1 MLEGLKNLCRK
12 KSPWLLHF
20 NTGSCNGCDIEIVDA
35 LTPRYDVERFG
46 GVLKG
51 SPRHADVML
60 VTGPV
65 TRQVKPRLKRVF
77 EQMPQPKAVIAVG
90 NCAATGG
97 VFKGCY
103 NIENGVDNVIPVA
116 AYVHGCPPKP
126 EAILFGAVTALNALF
141 GD

>member
-1 MLEGLKNLCRK
+1 MLEGLKNLSRK

-20 NTGSCNGCDIEIVDA
+20 NTGSCNGCDIEIIDA
-35 LTPRYDVERFG
+35 LTPRYDAERFG
-46 GVLKG
+46 AVLKG

-65 TRQVKPRLKRVF
+65 TRQVAPRLKRVY
-77 EQMPQPKAVIAVG
+77 EQMPEPKAVLAVG

-103 NIENGVDNVIPVA
+103 NICDGVDNVIPVA
-116 AYVHGCPPKP
+116 GYVHGCPCKP
-126 EAILFGAVTALNALF
+126 ENILFGAVTALNALF

>member
-1 MLEGLKNLCRK
+1 MLENVQNLSRK

-51 SPRHADVML
+51 SPRHADVL
-60 VTGPV
+60 LATGPV
-65 TRQVKPRLKRVF
+65 TRQVKPRLKRVY
-77 EQMPQPKAVIAVG
+77 EQMPESKAVIAVG

-103 NIENGVDNVIPVA
+103 NIENGVDKVIPVA
-116 AYVHGCPPKP
+116 AYVHGCPVKP
-126 EAILFGAVTALNALF
+126 EAILYGTVVALNALF